1 MSNKSTKSFG
11 WRSFLNL
18 ISYIAIVCIG
28 IALLIGKIGG
38 ASLASSFHR
47 VAEILAYTV
56 TAVSAFYF
64 AASRR
69 HWAYWAIWIVCV
81 ALIIVLMVI

>member
-1 MSNKSTKSFG
+1 MTKNGNG

-18 ISYIAIVCIG
+18 ISFVAIVCIG
-28 IALLIGKIGG
+28 VALLIGKIGAG
-38 ASLASSFHR
+38 SLAGAFSK

-64 AASRR
+64 ARSRS
-69 HWAYWAIWIVCV
+69 HWAYWVIWLVCV
-81 ALIIVLMVI
+81 ILIVVLMII